1 MVMITKKMVKGLAM
15 VKKILKHLTSP
26 LLTIKG
32 TQEQRN
38 TVQNSVFSLP
48 LLEIETHQKKTN
60 TVIAHHH
67 YSYKDTFTFTNYPD
81 KKI

>member
-1 MVMITKKMVKGLAM
+1 MVKGLAM

-32 TQEQRN
+32 NQVERN
-38 TVQNSVFSLP
+38 ISESCVFSLP
-48 LLEIETHQKKTN
+48 LLEIETHQKNN

-67 YSYKDTFTFTNYPD
+67 YTYEDTFIFTNYPD
-81 KKI
+81 KQKIVLGHL